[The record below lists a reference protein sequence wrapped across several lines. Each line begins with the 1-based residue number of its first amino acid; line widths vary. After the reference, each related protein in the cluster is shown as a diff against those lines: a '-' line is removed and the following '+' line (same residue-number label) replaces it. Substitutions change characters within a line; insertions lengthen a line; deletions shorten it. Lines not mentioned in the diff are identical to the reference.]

1 MAIKVYVD
9 VASNLFPELVK
20 KKNFDIKLINMFLYV
35 EDKVYNCYEDHIDV
49 AKFSKSFYEGM
60 TLGKEVHT
68 SLVNPNDYLK
78 YFKDDIEKG
87 NQIICVTMAK
97 GISGTYQ
104 SACLARNIINEEQ
117 GKEMVYVLDSA
128 TAGFGEGIQAI
139 YAQELVKQGKEFKE
153 ICQELEIFKWKVRS
167 EFFVD
172 NVRYLAKTGRV
183 KSIVARI
190 ANVLRIKPML
200 YGSYES
206 QIEMTSKVAG
216 RNLAIRKLAK
226 QCIEHI
232 DRNKEQVVYISHC
245 DCYQDALTL
254 KSYLVKEDI
263 NNVEIYHYDI
273 ITGSHI
279 GPKSL
284 AIFYVGTD
292 RVVKDKE
299 KKA

>member
-1 MAIKVYVD
+1 MALKVYVD

-87 NQIICVTMAK
+87 NQIICITMAK

-139 YAQELVKQGKEFKE
+139 YAQELVKQGKA
-153 ICQELEIFKWKVRS
+153 L
-167 EFFVD
+167 
-172 NVRYLAKTGRV
+172 
-183 KSIVARI
+183 
-190 ANVLRIKPML
+190 
-200 YGSYES
+200 
-206 QIEMTSKVAG
+206 
-216 RNLAIRKLAK
+216 
-226 QCIEHI
+226 
-232 DRNKEQVVYISHC
+232 VVF
-245 DCYQDALTL
+245 
-254 KSYLVKEDI
+254 
-263 NNVEIYHYDI
+263 I
-273 ITGSHI
+273 I
-279 GPKSL
+279 
-284 AIFYVGTD
+284 
-292 RVVKDKE
+292 
-299 KKA
+299 